1 MEALEERNEEKKNRK
16 RNLAEEED
24 ADVSGFSVMMSTY
37 LKMLP
42 IIKRIKVEQDI
53 LGIVMKAVEEDKN

>member
-53 LGIVMKAVEEDKN
+53 LGIVMKAVEESC